1 MKIIVKSL
9 VPITQEFEVSDE
21 FIPLVHRDELCSDE
35 TFDLAIRFGAYVED
49 FIFPK
54 VKGEILEYITD
65 EKGNIL
71 VEMP

>member
-1 MKIIVKSL
+1 MKVIVKSL
-9 VPITQEFEVSDE
+9 APVIQEFEVSDK
-21 FIPLVHRDELCSDE
+21 FIPLAYHNESYSDE
-35 TFDLAIRFGAYVED
+35 AFDLAIQFGAYVED

-71 VEMP
+71 IEGD